1 MIYGLLMET
10 GILWA
15 NAMENRR
22 FDSYLFDVEGMTG
35 FDQFKAALHK
45 LIPLMKIVWNAA
57 EISEQLGSSFRA
69 TRRHFPRSF
78 WNGSRKLERD
88 NRNRVLK

>member
-35 FDQFKAALHK
+35 LHQFKAALHK
-45 LIPLMKIVWNAA
+45 LIPLMKIV
-57 EISEQLGSSFRA
+57 
-69 TRRHFPRSF
+69 
-78 WNGSRKLERD
+78 
-88 NRNRVLK
+88 